1 MLGLILVLCG
11 QSQAKALVGNSG
23 NLNSLLSKTPSS
35 LVLFHR
41 RDSPESSQLLPI
53 FDALSDKYGSKL
65 SMIVIDT
72 TESEDLATIYE
83 IPHCPAIAA
92 FTGDRLLQFYR
103 GRRLD
108 TEVASF
114 CDQMLSAKVTKL
126 NTYFDFFRFQN
137 QMAPA
142 NLVLANHIGEQKAQ
156 QLAQAFPGLIHIAI
170 LSNPS
175 ISTSVGVD
183 MAQFSR
189 PSDGFIANLKDI
201 NETLL
206 TLARPHIIQI
216 DNEEV
221 FGLEHSPHTLVAIID
236 TRDPL
241 QRHHVQNSFL
251 QLENI
256 YGHNITYQIC
266 DFYKCMAISNDLGIR
281 NYGSPVY
288 VLCSQTDS
296 KPLMRVFNHPSPN
309 IGDFQQWLDEF
320 VLGIKRD
327 LPDGGIP
334 VLYARNFTNIV
345 LDPRKDVVLLI
356 ISSDMQEES
365 SSREKFRQLIEIFQ
379 PFPSIEFYEFN
390 PRTQKVPGLRIP
402 DSDHPVISIW
412 PAREQSSAVSMPA
425 TIPLKALFETIMR
438 TVRTQ
443 ITPARLG
450 DLNAKVDQM
459 SP

>member
-1 MLGLILVLCG
+1 MLGLILALCG

-23 NLNSLLSKTPSS
+23 NINSLLSKTPNS

-41 RDSPESSQLLPI
+41 PDSPESPQLLSV
-53 FDALSDKYGSKL
+53 FDTLSDKYGSKL
-65 SMIVIDT
+65 STIVIDT
-72 TESEDLATIYE
+72 TESEDLAAKYE
-83 IPHCPAIAA
+83 IPHYPAIASFA
-92 FTGDRLLQFYR
+92 GDRLLQFYR
-103 GRRLD
+103 GRRFESD
-108 TEVASF
+108 IASF
-114 CDQMLSAKVTKL
+114 CEQMLSAKVTKL

-142 NLVLANHIGEQKAQ
+142 NLVLANHLGEQKAQ
-156 QLAQAFPGLIHIAI
+156 ELAQAFPGLIHVA
-170 LSNPS
+170 LLENPS

-183 MAQFSR
+183 TAQFSR
-189 PSDGFIANLKDI
+189 PSDGFLANLTDL

-206 TLARPHIIQI
+206 TLAKPHIIQI

-221 FGLEHSPHTLVAIID
+221 FGLEQSPFTLVAIID

-241 QRHHVQNSFL
+241 QRHHIQNSFL

-266 DFYKCMAISNDLGIR
+266 DFYKCPAISNELGIR

-288 VLCSQTDS
+288 VLCSKTDS
-296 KPLMRVFNHPSPN
+296 MRVFNHPSPN

-356 ISSDMQEES
+356 ISPDMQEES

-425 TIPLKALFETIMR
+425 TIPLKPIFETIMR